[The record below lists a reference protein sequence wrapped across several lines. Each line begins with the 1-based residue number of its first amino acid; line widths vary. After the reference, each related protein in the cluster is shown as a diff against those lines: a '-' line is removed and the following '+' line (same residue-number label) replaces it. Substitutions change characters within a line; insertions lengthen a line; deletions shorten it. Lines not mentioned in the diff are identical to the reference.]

1 MDSTFKKIS
10 SASLSTGWPSVLILE
25 DDGLQQK
32 LYKLIAEQVQ
42 MRPTIVSDCAE
53 AIRLAAENDY
63 ELIVM
68 DLQMPDESGVDC
80 AQRMRQLPRVS
91 GNSTPIIAIT
101 AHAMPGDRERCLAAG
116 MDDYLSKPFT
126 LVDLREKVA
135 TWTGRIV
142 SG

>member
-1 MDSTFKKIS
+1 MDSTYKRTP
-10 SASLSTGWPSVLILE
+10 SASLRKNWPSVLIIE
-25 DDGLQQK
+25 DDTLQQK

-42 MRPTIVSDCAE
+42 MVPTVVCDCGE
-53 AIRLAAENDY
+53 AIKLAAATDY
-63 ELIVM
+63 DLIVM
-68 DLQMPDESGVDC
+68 DLQMPDESGVEC

-126 LVDLREKVA
+126 LPDLREKVA
-135 TWTGRIV
+135 AWTGRTV
-142 SG
+142 NN